1 MLFKISILDKEW
13 CYEKFQTMKHEKH
26 MKKGEL
32 ASTID
37 LKIDQI
43 KAELEKQKIVY
54 IAIYPVHHFI
64 VFKEEKSDIVDIYQ
78 SFKKS
83 YNLESDVKINPQ
95 TANWKKILNHFGDG
109 SSLDDYI
116 LDALKSLSDSNWSNM
131 LVIVVNFEIEDLVL
145 YASVKAEV
153 KSANYSIIK
162 HLNSGISLTEGT
174 SLEKAILY
182 SMNELGLVRL
192 LNK

>member
-83 YNLESDVKINPQ
+83 YNLEKWIKYYFDGKNQLKLDEFINHLRGFMNFNPDVEEDNFKHVKADLTHMLKLFGIDS
-95 TANWKKILNHFGDG
+95 KK
-109 SSLDDYI
+109 
-116 LDALKSLSDSNWSNM
+116 
-131 LVIVVNFEIEDLVL
+131 EIE
-145 YASVKAEV
+145 
-153 KSANYSIIK
+153 NFMTIK
-162 HLNSGISLTEGT
+162 NRFM
-174 SLEKAILY
+174 ILY
-182 SMNELGLVRL
+182 IQ
-192 LNK
+192 